1 KLKLYLFIEL
11 IDENSKEYLFNC
23 LWDTYEDIRQYSLDI
38 IIKLNVASNYDDLR
52 IRTLFDR
59 ILKLLS
65 STQPP
70 ETPSGSSLVQY
81 VVQINNKNLQQIINY
96 DNQQS
101 YDQIYLLINHITK
114 RLDNEVEQAKINL
127 FQAAKNG
134 PMYGCLSGINALLTI
149 IHDNNLIVSS
159 SSPEGMM
166 RMELTKIGIKDNN
179 ENSNGQI
186 TSQMLL
192 VCCWRTSKEIS
203 LLFSRL
209 GQIRIKYILNENQY

>member
-1 KLKLYLFIEL
+1 MFK
-11 IDENSKEYLFNC
+11 
-23 LWDTYEDIRQYSLDI
+23 
-38 IIKLNVASNYDDLR
+38 VASNYDDLR

-149 IHDNNLIVSS
+149 IHDN
-159 SSPEGMM
+159 
-166 RMELTKIGIKDNN
+166 K
-179 ENSNGQI
+179 
-186 TSQMLL
+186 
-192 VCCWRTSKEIS
+192 
-203 LLFSRL
+203 
-209 GQIRIKYILNENQY
+209 